1 MTRLNATDAR
11 SDFST
16 TLSKVAF
23 TKERVLLERHGK
35 PLAALVP
42 VEDLELLQELEN
54 RLDLAAPEGAEGA
67 RADPVGEGEEG
78 PGALSLWPSPSS

>member
-16 TLSKVAF
+16 TLNRVAF

-54 RLDLAAPEGAEGA
+54 RIDLAAA
-67 RADPVGEGEEG
+67 RKALKE
-78 PGALSLWPSPSS
+78 PGRIPWAKVKKDLGL

>member
-42 VEDLELLQELEN
+42 VEDLELLQELED
-54 RLDLAAPEGAEGA
+54 RIDLEAARKALK
-67 RADPVGEGEEG
+67 G
-78 PGALSLWPSPSS
+78 PGRIPWAKVKKDLGL

>member
-54 RLDLAAPEGAEGA
+54 RLDLAAA
-67 RADPVGEGEEG
+67 RKALKE
-78 PGALSLWPSPSS
+78 PGRIPWAKVKKDLGL